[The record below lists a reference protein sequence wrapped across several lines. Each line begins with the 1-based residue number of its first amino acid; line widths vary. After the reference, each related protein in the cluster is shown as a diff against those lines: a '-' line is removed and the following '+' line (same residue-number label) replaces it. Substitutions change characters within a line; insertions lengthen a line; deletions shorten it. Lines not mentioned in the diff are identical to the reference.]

1 MSILIT
7 IVIIVLLIVGAF
19 VTYKTA
25 EVHELHKMRAA
36 FSDIKR
42 HIELVKSEYEKSK
55 NQDDY
60 TDGKY
65 VGELEEIDEAINI
78 INDELNELKSFDF
91 GNSD

>member
-1 MSILIT
+1 MSILII
-7 IVIIVLLIVGAF
+7 IVIIVLLIVAAF

-42 HIELVKSEYEKSK
+42 HIEVVKSEYEKSK

-65 VGELEEIDEAINI
+65 AGEIEEINEAINL
-78 INDELNELKSFDF
+78 INDELDELKSFDF